1 MGIVCIRSPD
11 RLAGGLTCIG
21 QNRAV
26 RQYRRLPLTALRA
39 IGSAAATELRSVAT
53 WRGEG

>member
-26 RQYRRLPLTALRA
+26 RQYRRPRLTALRA
-39 IGSAAATELRSVAT
+39 IGSAAAAELRSVAT